1 MAAYL
6 TLIKFTDQGV
16 RNVKDTVNRGKAAQ
30 QALAAAGGRFIG
42 IWWALGRYD
51 VAAIVEAPNEETV
64 MRFLLATG
72 MQGNIRTETLQI
84 FSEEEMER
92 IVQGLP

>member
-6 TLIKFTDQGV
+6 SLINFTDQGI

-30 QALAAAGGRFIG
+30 QALEAAGGRFIG

-51 VAAIVEAPNEETV
+51 VVAIIEAPDEETA

-92 IVQGLP
+92 FVQGLP